1 MATNILWAD
10 DEIELLKPHIMFL
23 EQKGYQ
29 VDTINNGDEAIDMV
43 KENQY
48 DLVFLDEN
56 MPGLTG
62 LETLTE
68 IKKHSPSLP
77 IIMITKSE
85 EEHIMET
92 AIGRNISDYLIKPVN
107 PNQILLSIKKNVDK
121 NRLVS
126 EETTSSYQQEFRQ
139 ISMRLMDRLDID
151 DWKKLFEDLV
161 YWDLKMDESNDKSMS
176 EIFAMQKKEANQQFC
191 KFFEDNYLNWINSQS
206 DETPVLSHT
215 LINKKVAPYLNKEKT
230 FFLVIDNLRY
240 DQWKVLQPTFSQ
252 YFTIEDDDIYF
263 SILPTATQYARNS
276 LFAGLMPSEIKRRF
290 SDKWKDEDE
299 EGSKNNFEEDFL
311 LDQLKRLGKDIKTS
325 YNKITN
331 LNKGKKLVENFSDL
345 LQNDLN
351 VIVYN
356 FVDMLSHART
366 DMEVIREL
374 ADDEKAYRSITM
386 SWFDNSPL
394 LDIVKKISESGAN
407 IILTTDH
414 GMVKVNNPVKVIGD
428 KNVNT
433 NLRYKVGKN
442 MSYNTKEVLELE
454 PEDAFLP
461 RLNVTTKY
469 IFSRED
475 DFFAYP
481 NNYNYYVNYYKN
493 TFQHGG
499 ISMEEI
505 LIPIVRMKSKKTS

>member
-1 MATNILWAD
+1 MAANILWAD

-23 EQKGYQ
+23 EQKGYH

-43 KENQY
+43 KENKY

-68 IKKHSPSLP
+68 IKKLSPSLP

-121 NRLVS
+121 SRLVS

-139 ISMRLMDRLDID
+139 ISMRLMDRLDIY

-161 YWDLKMDESNDKSMS
+161 YWDLKMDQSSDKSMS
-176 EIFAMQKKEANQQFC
+176 EIFTMQKKEANQQFC
-191 KFFEDNYLNWINSQS
+191 KYFEDNYLEWLTDQS
-206 DETPVLSHT
+206 DEIPVLSHT
-215 LINKKVAPYLNKEKT
+215 LISKKVAPYINDNKT

-240 DQWKVLQPTFSQ
+240 DQWKVMQPVFNK
-252 YFTIEDDDIYF
+252 YFTVEEEDMYF

-276 LFAGLMPSEIKRRF
+276 LFAGLMPSEIKKRF
-290 SDKWKDEDE
+290 PNKWVEEYE

-311 LDQLKRLGKDIKTS
+311 LENLKRLGKNVKTS

-345 LQNDLN
+345 LQNDFN

-374 ADDEKAYRSITM
+374 ADDEKAYRSLTM
-386 SWFDNSPL
+386 SWFENSPL
-394 LDIVKKISESGAN
+394 LEIVQKIAESGAS

-414 GMVKVNNPVKVIGD
+414 GMVKVTNPIKVVGD
-428 KNVNT
+428 KSVNT
-433 NLRYKVGKN
+433 NLRYKLGRN
-442 MSYNTKEVLELE
+442 MSYDAKEVFELE
-454 PEDAFLP
+454 PEEALLP

-481 NNYNYYVNYYKN
+481 NNFNYYVNYYKN

-499 ISMEEI
+499 ISMEEVM
-505 LIPIVRMKSKKTS
+505 IPIIRMKSKS

>member
-1 MATNILWAD
+1 MAANILWAD

-23 EQKGYQ
+23 QQKGYD

-43 KENQY
+43 KDNQY

-68 IKKHSPSLP
+68 IKKIRPSLP

-85 EEHIMET
+85 EETIMET

-121 NRLVS
+121 GRLVS
-126 EETTSSYQQEFRQ
+126 EETTTSYQQEFRQ
-139 ISMRLMDRLDID
+139 ISMRLMDRLDKD
-151 DWKKLFEDLV
+151 DWKDLYKDLV
-161 YWDLKMDESNDKSMS
+161 YWDLKMDESTDKSMG
-176 EIFAMQKKEANQQFC
+176 EIFSMQKKEANQQFC
-191 KFFEDNYLNWINSQS
+191 KYIEANYLDWLNDQS
-206 DETPVLSHT
+206 DDTPVLSHT
-215 LINKKVAPYLNKEKT
+215 LVSKKVAPHVGEGKT
-230 FFLVIDNLRY
+230 FFLVIDNLRF
-240 DQWKVLQPTFSQ
+240 DQWKIMQPIFSQ
-252 YFTIEDDDIYF
+252 YFTVEEQDMYY

-290 SDKWKDEDE
+290 PNKWVDEDE
-299 EGSKNNFEEDFL
+299 EGGKNNFEEDFIV
-311 LDQLKRLGKDIKTS
+311 DQMKRLGKSVKTS

-345 LQNDLN
+345 LQNDFN

-374 ADDEKAYRSITM
+374 ADDEKAYRSLTM
-386 SWFDNSPL
+386 SWFENSAL
-394 LDIVKKISESGAN
+394 LDIVKKISESGAQL
-407 IILTTDH
+407 IVTTDH
-414 GMVKVNNPVKVIGD
+414 GMVKVNNPSKVVGD

-433 NLRYKVGKN
+433 NLRYKLGKN
-442 MSYNTKEVLELE
+442 LSYDKKEVFAITN
-454 PEDAFLP
+454 PDDAFLP
-461 RLNVTTKY
+461 KLNVTTKY
-469 IFSRED
+469 IFAKEE

-481 NNYNYYVNYYKN
+481 NNYNYYVNYYKD

-499 ISMEEI
+499 ISLEEV
-505 LIPIVRMKSKKTS
+505 LIPIVRLKAK

>member
-1 MATNILWAD
+1 MAANILWAD

-43 KENQY
+43 KENKY

-68 IKKHSPSLP
+68 IKKLSPSLP

-121 NRLVS
+121 SRLVS
-126 EETTSSYQQEFRQ
+126 EETTSSYQQEFRE
-139 ISMRLMDRLDID
+139 ISMRLMDRLAID
-151 DWKKLFEDLV
+151 DWKKLLEDLV
-161 YWDLKMDESNDKSMS
+161 YWDLKMDKSSDKSMS
-176 EIFAMQKKEANQQFC
+176 EIFTMQKKEANQQFC
-191 KFFEDNYLNWINSQS
+191 KYFEENYLDWLTDQAE
-206 DETPVLSHT
+206 ETPVLSHT
-215 LINKKVAPYLNKEKT
+215 LISKKVAPYIDGNKT
-230 FFLVIDNLRY
+230 FLLVIDNLRY
-240 DQWKVLQPTFSQ
+240 DQWKIMQPVFSK
-252 YFTIEDDDIYF
+252 YFTIEEDDIYF

-276 LFAGLMPSEIKRRF
+276 LFAGLMPSEIKKRF
-290 SDKWKDEDE
+290 PNQWKDEND

-311 LDQLKRLGKDIKTS
+311 LENLKRLGKNVKTS
-325 YNKITN
+325 YHKITN
-331 LNKGKKLVENFSDL
+331 HNKGKKLVENFSDL
-345 LQNDLN
+345 LQNDFN

-374 ADDEKAYRSITM
+374 ADDEKAYRSLTM
-386 SWFDNSPL
+386 SWFENSPL
-394 LDIVKKISESGAN
+394 LEVVQKIAESGAN

-414 GMVKVNNPVKVIGD
+414 GMVKVANPVKVVGD

-442 MSYNTKEVLELE
+442 MSYKEKEVFELE
-454 PEDAFLP
+454 PEEALLP

-481 NNYNYYVNYYKN
+481 NNYNYYVNYYRD

-499 ISMEEI
+499 ISMEEVM
-505 LIPIVRMKSKKTS
+505 IPIVRMKSK